1 MASTDS
7 ARVIDSLAERKYLR
21 GLLWATPPGS
31 PVVLVGSWARGT
43 ANARWSDIDV
53 LVMGEH
59 DGPLPPPRIQL
70 ISITPKELR
79 RRVGEGDDFAQWAL
93 RFGVPLAGRQLWD
106 ELRDRL
112 LSDAPWPKAA
122 SQLKQARKKLET
134 ASDLFRMG
142 DLPAA
147 EEEIRFALSHLAR
160 AELLSHRIFP
170 LSRQELPVQLREAG
184 NTRLAEMMVRA
195 NSVTP
200 MSKSAVRAAISNVDQ
215 ILRSSEAPVRK
226 ATPSGG

>member
-1 MASTDS
+1 MLSTDS
-7 ARVIDSLAERKYLR
+7 ARVIDSLVERKYLR
-21 GLLWATPPGS
+21 GLLWSTPPGT

-53 LVMGEH
+53 LVIGEH

-70 ISITPKELR
+70 IGITPEELR
-79 RRVGEGDDFAQWAL
+79 RRVGEGDDFTQWAL
-93 RFGVPLAGRQLWD
+93 RFGVPLAGRHRWD
-106 ELRDRL
+106 ELREQL
-112 LSDAPWPKAA
+112 LSNAPWPKAA
-122 SQLKQARKKLET
+122 AQLKHARKKLET

-170 LSRQELPVQLREAG
+170 LSRQELPLQLRKEG
-184 NTRLAEMMVRA
+184 NTRLAELMAQASLSNIPMGKQDDFMGTTS
-195 NSVTP
+195 SVF
-200 MSKSAVRAAISNVDQ
+200 A
-215 ILRSSEAPVRK
+215 
-226 ATPSGG
+226 

>member
-1 MASTDS
+1 MLSTDS
-7 ARVIDSLAERKYLR
+7 ARVMDSLVERKYLR
-21 GLLWATPPGS
+21 GLLWTTAPGT

-70 ISITPKELR
+70 IRISPEELR
-79 RRVGEGDDFAQWAL
+79 RRVGQGDDFAQWAL
-93 RFGVPLAGRQLWD
+93 RFGIPLAGRHLWD
-106 ELRDRL
+106 ELRQQL
-112 LSDAPWPKAA
+112 LPNAPWPKAA
-122 SQLKQARKKLET
+122 SHLKQARKKLER

-160 AELLSHRIFP
+160 AELLGHRIFP
-170 LSRQELPVQLREAG
+170 LSRQELPLQLRTAG
-184 NTRLAEMMVRA
+184 NTRLAELMARA
-195 NSVTP
+195 NSITP
-200 MSKSAVRAAISNVDQ
+200 MGKS
-215 ILRSSEAPVRK
+215 PVRT
-226 ATPSGG
+226 ANLALTRC